1 MNQVCALA
9 RYARVGWDGFENPPP
24 TKDDV
29 LKEIEKLDP
38 NLRTVIQVCLSGIAL
53 VSQYSKK
60 MYDSRI

>member
-9 RYARVGWDGFENPPP
+9 KNARVGWDGFENPPP

-38 NLRTVIQVCLSGIAL
+38 NLKTVIQVCFPGIAL
-53 VSQYSKK
+53 FSPIQQKT
-60 MYDSRI
+60 YDSRM

>member
-9 RYARVGWDGFENPPP
+9 RYARVGWDGFESPPP

-29 LKEIEKLDP
+29 LTEIEKLDP

-53 VSQYSKK
+53 VWEYCKNV
-60 MYDSRI
+60 